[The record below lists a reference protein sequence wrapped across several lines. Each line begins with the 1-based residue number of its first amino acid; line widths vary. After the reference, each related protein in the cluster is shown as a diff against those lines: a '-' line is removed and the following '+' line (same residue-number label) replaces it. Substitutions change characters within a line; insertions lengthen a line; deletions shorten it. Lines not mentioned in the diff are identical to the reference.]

1 MALLQKNCGL
11 CFYQIC
17 SQAELVVGRCLA
29 EKLFISQALLRK
41 LLSPLE
47 EGLHMYN
54 MAVILL
60 DNDLDKKSVLQQ
72 GNNSSLRWFVD
83 TLEIKKQVQVKRV
96 EVMKLII
103 F

>member
-1 MALLQKNCGL
+1 M
-11 CFYQIC
+11 
-17 SQAELVVGRCLA
+17 
-29 EKLFISQALLRK
+29 
-41 LLSPLE
+41 SPLE
-47 EGLHMYN
+47 EGLHIYN

-60 DNDLDKKSVLQQ
+60 DNDLDKKLVLQQ

-83 TLEIKKQVQVKRV
+83 TLEIKKQVQVKGV